1 MVQLLSAV
9 PVGVWVGDDTGAMVF
24 SARKSAAAKPYG
36 PYTSRRIRIGNQW
49 IDGSRGGTTGQLFN
63 DVPAL
68 VGYTSVGLLLYRLT
82 WSPMRR
88 FLLFTGTISYSLYL
102 VHILVKLSAVYA
114 LKAYGWSAN
123 PLGLLAIL
131 TTAYGVA
138 YVFHQL
144 VMARQFT
151 YSEEKSMVRRL
162 LMQARHDKTSTTN
175 PRPSVRSDKTSSA
188 ESFTPFRLSR
198 KKRIFDVVV
207 SAGLLLLL
215 SPLLVIVAVAIKLES
230 PGPVFYYSLR
240 VGTGYRVFK
249 FWKFR
254 SMRKDADR
262 QISQVKHLNQYHA
275 EPSLAEKVSV
285 AHATDSVS
293 TGSVLVGDDQWIDEA
308 AFQAHQQQEAQR
320 SFVKIPNDPRVT
332 RVGRFIRNSS
342 IDELP
347 QLINVLMGDMSLVGN
362 RPLPLYE
369 AEKLTSDDTA
379 LRFLAPAGITGLW
392 QVTERGKKDTSEE
405 SRKRLDIEY
414 AERHS
419 FWLDM
424 KILLKTPLA
433 MFQQEDV

>member
-1 MVQLLSAV
+1 MIA
-9 PVGVWVGDDTGAMVF
+9 T
-24 SARKSAAAKPYG
+24 YG
-36 PYTSRRIRIGNQW
+36 I
-49 IDGSRGGTTGQLFN
+49 
-63 DVPAL
+63 
-68 VGYTSVGLLLYRLT
+68 
-82 WSPMRR
+82 
-88 FLLFTGTISYSLYL
+88 
-102 VHILVKLSAVYA
+102 
-114 LKAYGWSAN
+114 AY
-123 PLGLLAIL
+123 I
-131 TTAYGVA
+131 
-138 YVFHQL
+138 FHQL
-144 VMARQFT
+144 VVTRQFT
-151 YSEEKSMVRRL
+151 YSAEKSIVRKL
-162 LMQARHDKTSTTN
+162 LIHAHRSRVGTDN
-175 PRPSVRSDKTSSA
+175 PSQLTQLDNSSPA
-188 ESFTPFRLSR
+188 ELFTPFRLSR
-198 KKRIFDVVV
+198 KKRIFDIAV
-207 SAGLLLLL
+207 SLGLLLLL
-215 SPLLVIVAVAIKLES
+215 LPLFVVVAIAIKIES
-230 PGPVFYYSLR
+230 SGPVFYYSLR

-254 SMRKDADR
+254 SMRKGADQ
-262 QISQVKHLNQYHA
+262 QITQLKHLNQYHI
-275 EPSLAEKVSV
+275 EPSLAQ
-285 AHATDSVS
+285 ATESFHRSPDGEP

-308 AFQAHQQQEAQR
+308 AFQVRQQQETQR
-320 SFVKIPNDPRVT
+320 SFMKIPNDPRVT